1 MPQTGA
7 IPDRANDVTPY
18 WQAILDGMM
27 DRGGKDDGK
36 GVRNYLPT
44 LLGILADP
52 KGDASPHGPAM
63 ALLYQLTGD
72 PRRIGGATKY
82 QDGVINNL
90 VPKQISKSDWA
101 NKTRGE
107 ASDRPGFYKDNAL
120 RRTLPAAGD
129 HVDEYRRIMQM
140 LMGGFSA
147 GES

>member
-1 MPQTGA
+1 MPQGA
-7 IPDRANDVTPY
+7 IPDQANDVTPY
-18 WQAILDGMM
+18 WQAILDGLM
-27 DRGGKDDGK
+27 DPAKKDDGK

-44 LLGILADP
+44 RLGILSDP
-52 KGDASPHGPAM
+52 KADQSPHGPAM
-63 ALLYQLTGD
+63 ALIYQLTGD

-90 VPKQISKSDWA
+90 VPQTIAKSDWT

-107 ASDRPGFYKDNAL
+107 ASDQKGFYKDNAL
-120 RRTLPAAGD
+120 RRTLPNAGN

-140 LMGGFSA
+140 LLGGFTA